1 VKLSANAVRLAY
13 QFAATSDIRYYLNGV
28 HVDPHPNGGAAITG
42 CDGHRVLQVHD
53 RDATDVETMIISLDK
68 ASRAALK
75 PGRFVQTEFEPGRAA
90 VVDSKGIPVHL
101 QALGYK
107 VEAKYP
113 DVKATALGERE
124 SWVKGIRG
132 TFNVGYLADASQA
145 VAAAIGNV
153 GFYDR
158 FVGVTFYC
166 KGPHVPLTAENDRLL
181 FIVEGKTPAWGVI
194 MGMRGDAA
202 DPSTIAY
209 PERKAA

>member
-1 VKLSANAVRLAY
+1 MKLSAAAVRLAY

-28 HVDPHPNGGAAITG
+28 HVEPHPNGGAAITG

-75 PGRFVQTEFEPGRAA
+75 PGRMAQTEFEPGRVAI
-90 VVDSKGIPVHL
+90 VDADGVPKHL
-101 QALGYK
+101 QALAYK
-107 VEAKYP
+107 VEGKYP
-113 DVKATALGERE
+113 DVKATLGERE

-132 TFNVGYLADASQA
+132 TFNVNYLADASQA
-145 VAAAIGNV
+145 VAAAIGNA

-166 KGPHVPLTAENDRLL
+166 KGPDVPQTSGMDRLL
-181 FIVEGKTPAWGVI
+181 FIVEGKTPAWGVV

-202 DPSTIAY
+202 DPSKIAY